1 MDPIK
6 IAILEDNAETRQAL
20 AYILNTSPGLS
31 CVGASGRGE
40 EALEQFPPLKPDLV
54 LLDVQLP
61 GISGLECLRR
71 IAPLL
76 PQSQFMML
84 TVLEDY
90 DTIFEALR
98 SGATGYLL
106 KSSPPGKIVESLRE
120 LHAGGSPIS
129 SQIARQII
137 TAFRGSPVGISP
149 AAGPSPVQTG
159 AADPETGAENIRQHP
174 DLSGRES
181 VVLHWLAKGYLYK
194 EVAQELGISP
204 GTVRT
209 HVQRIYRKLHVRSKT
224 EAAAK
229 LTR

>member
-6 IAILEDNAETRQAL
+6 IAILEDNDGTRQAL
-20 AYILNTSPGLS
+20 AYILNTTPGLS
-31 CVGASGRGE
+31 CIATSSRGE
-40 EALEQFPPLKPDLV
+40 EALKKFPSLKPDV
-54 LLDVQLP
+54 LLLDIQLP
-61 GISGLECLRR
+61 GMSGVECLRKL
-71 IAPLL
+71 APLL

-98 SGATGYLL
+98 AGATGYLL
-106 KSSPPGKIVESLRE
+106 KSTPPGKIVEAIQE

-137 TAFRGSPVGISP
+137 SSFSVSSAK
-149 AAGPSPVQTG
+149 PSNPKSE
-159 AADPETGAENIRQHP
+159 DEIFYHP
-174 DLSGRES
+174 DLSERES
-181 VVLHWLAKGYLYK
+181 EVLHWLSKGYLYK
-194 EVAQELGISP
+194 EVARELGISA

-224 EAAAK
+224 EAASK
-229 LTR
+229 VKS